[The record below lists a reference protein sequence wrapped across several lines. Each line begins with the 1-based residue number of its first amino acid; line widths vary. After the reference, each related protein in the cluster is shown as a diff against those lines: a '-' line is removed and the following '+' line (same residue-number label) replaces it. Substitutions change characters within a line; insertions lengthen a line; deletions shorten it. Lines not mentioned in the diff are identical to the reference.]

1 MGKRILSILIIYI
14 IVFLNVSNCYV
25 YADYSTDSKVVC
37 DIDGIN
43 DKLVVSEI
51 YKDESSGSKQS
62 DRIIVSLGDSYS
74 SGEGIPPF
82 FGQYD
87 VNGMDVPFN
96 KKVQDD
102 DWLAHRSMYAWSG
115 MLNLPGV
122 DGTMAENKGTHW
134 YFAAVSGAETK
145 NIQYLD
151 KNDRDRAQKLLSKDK
166 LTAEEEEELEGYGY
180 QKKEYSGDGVTGVR
194 WLEPQ
199 LNIFDKLGD
208 KKADY
213 VTITIGGNDL
223 GFVDIIAEVV
233 LGVNYFDKSKLWSKV
248 NNALKEISDDGKTT
262 KALKEAFFRVT
273 KIAGSSATVIVAG
286 YPLLFEYSGKGDVVS
301 ILEALKIDMAVFEF
315 DKALEKM
322 VNECDSKY
330 SDDAKLEYVSVIN
343 AFENHEAYSDDSY
356 INPVI
361 LSKQEEDIY
370 EEKIIKGEIASAY
383 SMHPNYK
390 GSVAYAKCV
399 QKAIDELEKKRKDN
413 VYAKQI
419 YKDKYLKI
427 LTDNETQIKRYS
439 WQYAQMGDDPT
450 PISLY
455 DIDGDGV
462 PELFFITAD
471 ENKADV
477 RLNIYTCDDEGVYE
491 LYNETLIFVA
501 ANHNQRFC
509 IVGSKYNPRVFVYT
523 FYTDWGSGEEILS
536 LRMNNSSIDIEESAY
551 HLFDM
556 DSQTDTYSY
565 GKDRTSREEISEDEY
580 KVVENR
586 MHTDVDVLLFND
598 QYMMNN
604 QLIGYGGLSYTY
616 DEAIIY
622 LGGDIIGEFS
632 DDDST
637 TIDDKVYYADVL
649 ERDGSMILKYDWQY
663 RDSGATPTPVAFYD
677 IDRNG
682 IFEMIILSV
691 DKNNEHAVLLSIY
704 TCNSDGTA
712 KEIYCDLLYSLA
724 QYSGK
729 CFCLV
734 GSNDR
739 SELILWV
746 DDTASN
752 FSERY
757 YILSMK
763 EGKISIENVLHHYEI
778 EGNETQNVYVYLGDE
793 VTKEVYEEQEDL
805 LHENVSVILYDDYYL
820 KRMKRKPYTPSNNYS
835 YTYEEVTKYGSFVVD
850 KEQPD

>member
-14 IVFLNVSNCYV
+14 IVFSNVSNCYV
-25 YADYSTDSKVVC
+25 YADYSTDSKVC
-37 DIDGIN
+37 DINGIN

-82 FGQYD
+82 YGQYD

-262 KALKEAFFRVT
+262 KALKEAFLRVT
-273 KIAGSSATVIVAG
+273 KIAGSSATVIVVG

-370 EEKIIKGEIASAY
+370 EEKIIKGEMASAY
-383 SMHPNYK
+383 SMHPNLY
-390 GSVAYAKCV
+390 GSMAYADCV
-399 QKAIDELEKKRKDN
+399 QSAIDSIEGKRGWIEDS
-413 VYAKQI
+413 V
-419 YKDKYLKI
+419 KDKYKNEYLQVLYDHEKQI
-427 LTDNETQIKRYS
+427 GKYSKSVLGSENSVVFYDINGDGIPELFFVSVAEDGVGVNLNIYTYDESGVKELYNDTMFGMVANTHHQFCVYKPRISSEIIIYSRKTDSFIDERYKYFLLHNRTLGAENELSYYKDIDFGTEYYKYGVEITEERYKELESFIHKSSKVIICNDNYVKNNQVSWATGLDLYTYDDAIVHLGGDKKSSKEYKKAYLAVLNKEEKNIKRFDWQYSDKNET
-439 WQYAQMGDDPT
+439 PT
-450 PISLY
+450 PISLC
-455 DIDGDGV
+455 DIDGDGI
-462 PELFFITAD
+462 PELIFISVD
-471 ENKADV
+471 EGGSGV
-477 RLNIYTCDDEGVYE
+477 ILNIYTYDTDGAKKLYSEIMYYNAQLKKSFCLYSRGYKNE
-491 LYNETLIFVA
+491 LIL
-501 ANHNQRFC
+501 
-509 IVGSKYNPRVFVYT
+509 
-523 FYTDWGSGEEILS
+523 YTDASDVSYCPKHSSVSIKNGVIKMDEMLCHNIGEDGFAEESYEFYGEEITKE
-536 LRMNNSSIDIEESAY
+536 RYEGIEES
-551 HLFDM
+551 
-556 DSQTDTYSY
+556 
-565 GKDRTSREEISEDEY
+565 
-580 KVVENR
+580 
-586 MHTDVDVLLFND
+586 MHTNAEVILYADDYLRQMKINPIPHSKKYAL
-598 QYMMNN
+598 
-604 QLIGYGGLSYTY
+604 TY
-616 DEAIIY
+616 DEAI
-622 LGGDIIGEFS
+622 
-632 DDDST
+632 
-637 TIDDKVYYADVL
+637 K
-649 ERDGSMILKYDWQY
+649 K
-663 RDSGATPTPVAFYD
+663 
-677 IDRNG
+677 
-682 IFEMIILSV
+682 LS
-691 DKNNEHAVLLSIY
+691 E
-704 TCNSDGTA
+704 
-712 KEIYCDLLYSLA
+712 
-724 QYSGK
+724 
-729 CFCLV
+729 
-734 GSNDR
+734 
-739 SELILWV
+739 
-746 DDTASN
+746 
-752 FSERY
+752 
-757 YILSMK
+757 
-763 EGKISIENVLHHYEI
+763 
-778 EGNETQNVYVYLGDE
+778 
-793 VTKEVYEEQEDL
+793 
-805 LHENVSVILYDDYYL
+805 
-820 KRMKRKPYTPSNNYS
+820 
-835 YTYEEVTKYGSFVVD
+835 
-850 KEQPD
+850 